1 MAHPSLKSLIKRF
14 EERLSSSE
22 ELFNSVYAVA
32 SGDEPAKDGSLSRSQ
47 SSRVVSLAFLQ
58 MVTAWED
65 FVECIFLRYMIGA
78 ESPSGYKPRLRQT
91 KPKNLDAAF
100 ELLCEGKKL
109 EFLKWSNSDK
119 IRDRAKIYFE
129 KGEPFQVI
137 RGDHFKDIFTI
148 RNRIAHCSGVSKE
161 HFIELAKLYRNGKST
176 TKLKGGY
183 RVDHLLVECPTR
195 RWPNKSKQ
203 PLFMRYLKMLREAA
217 QIIAPMK

>member
-1 MAHPSLKSLIKRF
+1 MANSSLKSVIKRF

-22 ELFNSVYAVA
+22 ELFKSVYAVA
-32 SGDEPAKDGSLSRSQ
+32 SGDEPAKEGCLSRSQ

-65 FVECIFLRYMIGA
+65 FVECIFLRYMVGA
-78 ESPSGYKPRLRQT
+78 ESPSGYKPRLLQT

-109 EFLKWSNSDK
+109 EFLNWSNSGK

-129 KGEPFQVI
+129 KGKPFQVI
-137 RGDHFKDIFTI
+137 QGDHFKNMFII
-148 RNRIAHCSGVSKE
+148 RNRIAHCSGSSKKA
-161 HFIELAKLYRNGKST
+161 FIKLAKSYRNEKSKT
-176 TKLKGGY
+176 NLKGGF

-195 RWPNKSKQ
+195 HWPKNSKQ
-203 PLFMRYLKMLREAA
+203 SLFLHYVCLLRQTGLAL
-217 QIIAPMK
+217 APR

>member
-1 MAHPSLKSLIKRF
+1 MANPSLKSIIARF

-22 ELFNSVYAVA
+22 ALFNSVYAVA
-32 SGDEPAKDGSLSRSQ
+32 SGDEPAKEGCLSRSQ

-78 ESPSGYKPRLRQT
+78 ESPSGYKPRLLQA

-100 ELLCEGKKL
+100 ELLCEGKEKHYL
-109 EFLKWSNSDK
+109 SWSNSRK
-119 IRDRAKIYFE
+119 IRKRAKVYFD

-148 RNRIAHCSGVSKE
+148 RNRIAYCSDASKE
-161 HFIELAKLYRNGKST
+161 ENNL
-176 TKLKGGY
+176 
-183 RVDHLLVECPTR
+183 
-195 RWPNKSKQ
+195 
-203 PLFMRYLKMLREAA
+203 
-217 QIIAPMK
+217 